1 MSSKEEL
8 RKEILAFL
16 EIEGGMT
23 RLGKQEYLQA
33 LLDKHFV
40 ISDGDLILDKYD
52 FTLIVSGAKDVMAK
66 IALPTSIGGK
76 AVDAHEVNVLCCV
89 EATIQVLNGK
99 GAFRKLPK
107 FNK

>member
-33 LLDKHFV
+33 LLSKHFV
-40 ISDGDLILDKYD
+40 ISDGDLVLDKHD
-52 FTLIVSGAKDVMAK
+52 FNMIVSGAKDVMGK
-66 IALPTSIGGK
+66 IPLPASIGGR
-76 AVDAHEVNVLCCV
+76 
-89 EATIQVLNGK
+89 G
-99 GAFRKLPK
+99 G
-107 FNK
+107 